1 MQLSFCTG
9 LFRAVPDYTLYYIPE
24 TARDNRKWRVAV
36 ASHDYNGNDGKMTM
50 MTRESGVANI
60 LACQLSLS
68 SSVNEEER
76 LIVDRRLVAH
86 MNPC

>member
-36 ASHDYNGNDGKMTM
+36 ASHDYNGNDAKMTKM
-50 MTRESGVANI
+50 ATIKLGVLAESYSGPQA
-60 LACQLSLS
+60 S
-68 SSVNEEER
+68 
-76 LIVDRRLVAH
+76 
-86 MNPC
+86 